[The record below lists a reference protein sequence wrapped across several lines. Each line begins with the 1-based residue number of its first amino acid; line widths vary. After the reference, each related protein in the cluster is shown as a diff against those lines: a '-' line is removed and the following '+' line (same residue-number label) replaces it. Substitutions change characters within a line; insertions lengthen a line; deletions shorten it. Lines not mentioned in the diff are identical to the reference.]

1 MNSLSL
7 DRQFFTALVDA
18 DTAALGGILSDDFIL
33 IDVNSGSEIAKPDLL
48 TALGLEHVTFDSI
61 EPAEQRA
68 RRYQA
73 TIVIT
78 GRTRM
83 KGRLGDAPFAA
94 SSRYTHVYVE
104 QQGEWRLVAAQGTLI
119 PPSPEQKV

>member
-1 MNSLSL
+1 MFVL
-7 DRQFFTALVDA
+7 
-18 DTAALGGILSDDFIL
+18 FIKCKGL
-33 IDVNSGSEIAKPDLL
+33 PGSSARFEASVSCGQIEGVASSTLL
-48 TALGLEHVTFDSI
+48 
-61 EPAEQRA
+61 PAEQRV

-83 KGRLGDAPFAA
+83 KGRLGDAPFSA

-104 QQGEWRLVAAQGTLI
+104 QQGEWRLVAAQGTPIL
-119 PPSPEQKV
+119 PSPEQSV

>member
-1 MNSLSL
+1 MNSLTL
-7 DRQFFTALVDA
+7 DQHFFTALINA
-18 DTAALGGILSDDFIL
+18 DTAALERILSDDFIL

-48 TALGLEHVTFDSI
+48 TALGLGQVKFESI
-61 EPAEQRA
+61 EPGEQRV
-68 RRYQA
+68 RRYQ
-73 TIVIT
+73 TTVVIT

-104 QQGEWRLVAAQGTLI
+104 QHGEWRLVAAQGTQI
-119 PPSPEQKV
+119 SPGSEAQ

>member
-1 MNSLSL
+1 MNPLAL
-7 DRQFFTALVDA
+7 DQDFFTALVDA
-18 DTAALGGILSDDFIL
+18 DTAASARILSDDFIL

-48 TALGLEHVTFDSI
+48 TALGLGQVKFESI
-61 EPAEQRA
+61 EPDEQRV
-68 RRYQA
+68 RRYQT

-78 GRTRM
+78 GRTKM

-104 QQGEWRLVAAQGTLI
+104 QHGEWRLVAAQGTQI
-119 PPSPEQKV
+119 SPGSEAQ